1 MRGLNTTTS
10 ILVLLGAFNWGLMGF
25 FQLDVVATL
34 FNGPQSTLS
43 RIIYI
48 LVGLAGLYQVIPFV
62 NALTDDADE
71 PTCANAPIMPRSD
84 NSAQRNSEP

>member
-1 MRGLNTTTS
+1 MRGINTITS
-10 ILVLLGAFNWGLMGF
+10 LLVLLGAFNWGLMGF

-48 LVGLAGLYQVIPFV
+48 LVGLSGLYQVIPFV
-62 NALTDDADE
+62 NTLTGDADE
-71 PTCANAPIMPRSD
+71 PMGASTPAMPRK

>member
-1 MRGLNTTTS
+1 MRGLNVVTS

-34 FNGPQSTLS
+34 FNGPQTTLS

-48 LVGLAGLYQVIPFV
+48 LVGLSGLYQVIPFI
-62 NALTDDADE
+62 NALTSDDDPAGAAT
-71 PTCANAPIMPRSD
+71 PTVPPNRS
-84 NSAQRNSEP
+84 SAQRNSEP